1 MREIYIVILE
11 KGRFNFIDK
20 IIEDLNENIDEV
32 NFKKM
37 SESGFFNQL
46 DFNGLISSIEV
57 IISNHYLDAMIC
69 AGLWDLVKSS
79 LIFIWK
85 NVQDKKVTIIKA
97 RNEIKENE
105 DISLSFKIGNLDF
118 KMPNNLSDNLKE
130 KFIDNAFEL
139 SKQYYNEKGK
149 HIVFYDRESDS
160 FKIKE
165 YNELLREIAK
175 EKMNSNYVHFL
186 KLYV

>member
-1 MREIYIVILE
+1 MREIDIVILE

-20 IIEDLNENIDEV
+20 IIEDLNKNTDEV
-32 NFKKM
+32 NFKKV
-37 SESGFFNQL
+37 STTGFFNQL
-46 DFNGLISSIEV
+46 DVNGLISSIE
-57 IISNHYLDAMIC
+57 IIIGNHYLDAMIC

-85 NVQDKKVTIIKA
+85 NVQDKKMAIIKG
-97 RNEIKENE
+97 NEIKENE

-118 KMPNNLSDNLKE
+118 KMPNDFSDDLKE

-149 HIVFYDRESDS
+149 HIVFYDKESDS

-175 EKMNSNYVHFL
+175 EKMNS
-186 KLYV
+186 